1 MSYFAHHF
9 VGVRVG
15 KENQKFK
22 DRKIQKMKL
31 KSLSLMVIA
40 ILSVLLTSATPASAQ
55 NYRYRGDAFNYGYQP
70 RTQVVTQK
78 VYYRDYCGRL
88 YVRYEQVV
96 IPSHVCVAE
105 VYEPAY
111 YHGSYTL
118 GGGFRQQTN
127 IRLPSPRL
135 PNLPRPQPHKHIEEG
150 ARKVGDIHKKHKGV
164 AKKGWNWVKN
174 RF

>member
-15 KENQKFK
+15 KEKKKFK
-22 DRKIQKMKL
+22 KRKTFNMKFNSVL
-31 KSLSLMVIA
+31 LLVIA
-40 ILSVLLTSATPASAQ
+40 SFAVLLTSTTPAEAQ
-55 NYRYRGDAFNYGYQP
+55 NYRYRGDAFDGYYQP
-70 RTQVVTQK
+70 RGQVVTQRV
-78 VYYRDYCGRL
+78 VYRNSYGHLCVQ
-88 YVRYEQVV
+88 YVPVTV
-96 IPSHVCVAE
+96 IPAHACVAE

-111 YHGSYTL
+111 YHGSYTI

-135 PNLPRPQPHKHIEEG
+135 PNLPRPQPHKRIEQ
-150 ARKVGDIHKKHKGV
+150 GV
-164 AKKGWNWVKN
+164 KRSVEVHKKGWNWLKD